1 MGLFRKKSLREKER
15 EIRRE
20 EIYWNAEKSLLE
32 REQKLRDEKREMRKP
47 KKMSTTKLLVG
58 FLFVN
63 CTLVELFTGWATA
76 QSLKISYMTGNP
88 MDFSPLVTLIGAV
101 VTEVMGFAIYAVKA
115 TKENTANGITYMM
128 AQQSF
133 NNNND
138 PIEEEPEEDNSSEEA
153 QG

>member
-1 MGLFRKKSLREKER
+1 MSLFRKKSLREKEH

-58 FLFVN
+58 FLFIN

-101 VTEVMGFAIYAVKA
+101 VTEVMGFAVYAVKA

-133 NNNND
+133 NNND
-138 PIEEEPEEDNSSEEA
+138 PTEEEPEEDNSSEEA

>member
-1 MGLFRKKSLREKER
+1 MSLFRKKSLREKEH

-32 REQKLRDEKREMRKP
+32 REQKLRDEKKEMRRP

-58 FLFVN
+58 FLFIN

-101 VTEVMGFAIYAVKA
+101 VTEVMGFAVYAIKA

-133 NNNND
+133 NND
-138 PIEEEPEEDNSSEEA
+138 PIEEEPEEDNSTEEA

>member
-1 MGLFRKKSLREKER
+1 MGLFRKKSLREQEH
-15 EIRRE
+15 EIKKE
-20 EIYWNAEKSLLE
+20 EIYWNAEKVILE
-32 REQKLRDEKREMRKP
+32 RKQKLREEKREMRKP

-63 CTLVELFTGWATA
+63 CTIVELFTGWATA

-101 VTEVMGFAIYAVKA
+101 VTEVMGFAVYAVKA

-128 AQQSF
+128 AQQSL
-133 NNNND
+133 NNNKND
-138 PIEEEPEEDNSSEEA
+138 PTEENTSEEET

>member
-1 MGLFRKKSLREKER
+1 MGLFRKKSLREQEH
-15 EIRRE
+15 EIKRE
-20 EIYWNAEKSLLE
+20 EIYWNAEKVILE
-32 REQKLRDEKREMRKP
+32 RKQKLREEKREMRKP

-63 CTLVELFTGWATA
+63 CTIVELFTGWATA
-76 QSLKISYMTGNP
+76 QSLKISCMTGNP

-101 VTEVMGFAIYAVKA
+101 VTEVMGFAVYAVKA

-128 AQQSF
+128 AQQSL
-133 NNNND
+133 NNNESN
-138 PIEEEPEEDNSSEEA
+138 PVEENTSEEEEA

>member
-1 MGLFRKKSLREKER
+1 MGLFRKKSLREQEH
-15 EIRRE
+15 EIKRE
-20 EIYWNAEKSLLE
+20 EIYWNAEKVILE
-32 REQKLRDEKREMRKP
+32 RKQKLREEKREMRKP

-101 VTEVMGFAIYAVKA
+101 VTEVMGFAVYAVKA

-128 AQQSF
+128 AQQSL
-133 NNNND
+133 NNEND
-138 PIEEEPEEDNSSEEA
+138 PIEEDTSEEEA

>member
-1 MGLFRKKSLREKER
+1 MSLFRKKSLREKEH

-32 REQKLRDEKREMRKP
+32 REQKLRNEKREMRKP

-58 FLFVN
+58 FLFIN

-101 VTEVMGFAIYAVKA
+101 VTEVMGFAVYAIKA

-133 NNNND
+133 NNND

>member
-1 MGLFRKKSLREKER
+1 
-15 EIRRE
+15 
-20 EIYWNAEKSLLE
+20 
-32 REQKLRDEKREMRKP
+32 
-47 KKMSTTKLLVG
+47 MSTTKLLVG
-58 FLFVN
+58 FLFIN
-63 CTLVELFTGWATA
+63 CTFVELFTGWATA

-101 VTEVMGFAIYAVKA
+101 VTEVMGFAVYAVKA

-133 NNNND
+133 NND
-138 PIEEEPEEDNSSEEA
+138 PIEEEQEEDNSTEEA

>member
-1 MGLFRKKSLREKER
+1 MGLFRKKSLREQEH
-15 EIRRE
+15 EIKKE
-20 EIYWNAEKSLLE
+20 EIYWNAEKVILE
-32 REQKLRDEKREMRKP
+32 RKQKLHEDKREMRKP

-63 CTLVELFTGWATA
+63 CTIVELFTGWATA

-101 VTEVMGFAIYAVKA
+101 VTEVMGFAVYAIKA

-128 AQQSF
+128 AQQSL
-133 NNNND
+133 NNNEND
-138 PIEEEPEEDNSSEEA
+138 PTEENTSKEEA

>member
-1 MGLFRKKSLREKER
+1 MGLFRKKSLREQEHEVK
-15 EIRRE
+15 RE
-20 EIYWNAEKSLLE
+20 EIYWNAEKVILE
-32 REQKLRDEKREMRKP
+32 RKQKLREEKREMRKP

-101 VTEVMGFAIYAVKA
+101 VTEVMGFAVYAVKA

-128 AQQSF
+128 AQQSLS
-133 NNNND
+133 NNEND
-138 PIEEEPEEDNSSEEA
+138 PVEENTSEEEA

>member
-1 MGLFRKKSLREKER
+1 MGLFRKKSLREQEH
-15 EIRRE
+15 EIKRE
-20 EIYWNAEKSLLE
+20 EIYWNAEKVILE
-32 REQKLRDEKREMRKP
+32 RKQKLREEKREMRKP
-47 KKMSTTKLLVG
+47 KKMSTTKLLVV

-63 CTLVELFTGWATA
+63 CTIVELFTGWATA

-101 VTEVMGFAIYAVKA
+101 VTEVMGFAVYAVKA

-128 AQQSF
+128 AQQSLS
-133 NNNND
+133 NNEND
-138 PIEEEPEEDNSSEEA
+138 PVEENTSEEEA

>member
-58 FLFVN
+58 FLFIN

-101 VTEVMGFAIYAVKA
+101 VTEVMGFAVYAVKA

>member
-1 MGLFRKKSLREKER
+1 MGLFRKKSLREQEH

-20 EIYWNAEKSLLE
+20 EIYWNAEKVILE
-32 REQKLRDEKREMRKP
+32 RKQKLREEKREMRKP
-47 KKMSTTKLLVG
+47 KKMSTTKFLIG
-58 FLFVN
+58 FLFIN

-101 VTEVMGFAIYAVKA
+101 VTEVMGFAVYAVKA

-128 AQQSF
+128 AQQSL
-133 NNNND
+133 NNNESN
-138 PIEEEPEEDNSSEEA
+138 PVEENTSEEEEA

>member
-1 MGLFRKKSLREKER
+1 MSLFRKKSLREKEH

-58 FLFVN
+58 FLFIN
-63 CTLVELFTGWATA
+63 CTFVELFTGWATA

-101 VTEVMGFAIYAVKA
+101 VTEVMGFAVYAVKA

-133 NNNND
+133 NNND
-138 PIEEEPEEDNSSEEA
+138 PTEEEPEEDNSSEEA

>member
-1 MGLFRKKSLREKER
+1 MGLFRKKSLREQEH

-20 EIYWNAEKSLLE
+20 EIYWNAEKVILE
-32 REQKLRDEKREMRKP
+32 RKQKLREEKREMRKP

-63 CTLVELFTGWATA
+63 CTIVELFTGWATA

-101 VTEVMGFAIYAVKA
+101 VTEVMGFAVYAIKA

-128 AQQSF
+128 AQQSL
-133 NNNND
+133 NNNEND
-138 PIEEEPEEDNSSEEA
+138 PTEENTSKEEA

>member
-1 MGLFRKKSLREKER
+1 MGLFRKKSLREQEH
-15 EIRRE
+15 EIKRE
-20 EIYWNAEKSLLE
+20 EIYWNAEKVILE
-32 REQKLRDEKREMRKP
+32 RKQKLREEKREMRKP
-47 KKMSTTKLLVG
+47 KKMSTTKFLVG

-101 VTEVMGFAIYAVKA
+101 VTEVMGFAVYAVKA

-128 AQQSF
+128 AQQSLS
-133 NNNND
+133 NNEND
-138 PIEEEPEEDNSSEEA
+138 PVEENTSGEEEA

>member
-1 MGLFRKKSLREKER
+1 MGLFRKKSLREQEH

-20 EIYWNAEKSLLE
+20 EIYWNAEKVILE
-32 REQKLRDEKREMRKP
+32 RKQKLHEEKREMRKP
-47 KKMSTTKLLVG
+47 KKMSTTKFLIG
-58 FLFVN
+58 FLFIN

-76 QSLKISYMTGNP
+76 QSLKISYTTGNP

-101 VTEVMGFAIYAVKA
+101 VTEVMGFAVYAVKA

-128 AQQSF
+128 AQQSL
-133 NNNND
+133 NNNESN
-138 PIEEEPEEDNSSEEA
+138 PVEENTSEEEA

>member
-1 MGLFRKKSLREKER
+1 MGLFRKKSLREQEHEVK
-15 EIRRE
+15 RE
-20 EIYWNAEKSLLE
+20 EIYWNAEKVILE
-32 REQKLRDEKREMRKP
+32 RKQKLREEKREMRKP

-101 VTEVMGFAIYAVKA
+101 VTEVMGFAVYAVKA

-128 AQQSF
+128 AQQSLS
-133 NNNND
+133 NNEND
-138 PIEEEPEEDNSSEEA
+138 PIEENTSEEEA

>member
-1 MGLFRKKSLREKER
+1 MGLFRKKSLREQEY
-15 EIRRE
+15 EIKRE
-20 EIYWNAEKSLLE
+20 EIYWNAEKIILE
-32 REQKLRDEKREMRKP
+32 RKQKLREEKREMRKP
-47 KKMSTTKLLVG
+47 KKMSTTKFLIG
-58 FLFVN
+58 FLFIN

-101 VTEVMGFAIYAVKA
+101 VTEVMGFAVYAVKA

-128 AQQSF
+128 AQQSL
-133 NNNND
+133 NNNESNSV
-138 PIEEEPEEDNSSEEA
+138 EEDTSKEEA

>member
-1 MGLFRKKSLREKER
+1 MGLFRKKSLREQEH
-15 EIRRE
+15 EIKRE
-20 EIYWNAEKSLLE
+20 EIYWNAEKVILE
-32 REQKLRDEKREMRKP
+32 RKQKLREEKREMRKP

-63 CTLVELFTGWATA
+63 CTIVELFTGWATA

-101 VTEVMGFAIYAVKA
+101 VTEVMGFAVYAVKA

-128 AQQSF
+128 AQQSL
-133 NNNND
+133 NNEND
-138 PIEEEPEEDNSSEEA
+138 PIEEDTSKEEA

>member
-1 MGLFRKKSLREKER
+1 MGLFKKKSLREQEH
-15 EIRRE
+15 EIKRE
-20 EIYWNAEKSLLE
+20 EIYWNAEKVILK
-32 REQKLRDEKREMRKP
+32 RKQKLREEKREMRKP

-63 CTLVELFTGWATA
+63 CTIVELFTGWATA

-101 VTEVMGFAIYAVKA
+101 VTEVMGFAVYAVKA

-128 AQQSF
+128 AQQSLS
-133 NNNND
+133 NNEND
-138 PIEEEPEEDNSSEEA
+138 PVEENTSEEEA